1 MRTDATPRQGSQGKE
16 PPDLFPLLP
25 FRLQGR
31 TESSHNP
38 AGERGQG
45 PHHPESASM
54 GIDQEEKYRE
64 WVRGDKG
71 GFKGRHINSRQ
82 GANPQGL
89 LNLVEYD
96 PLPPSGLPVDPSPTP
111 PAASARGI
119 HGQKAHRQLSYTQ
132 LSVVTSF
139 GVLIPG
145 HQRLEEIVSRKYPGH
160 INQMALCPRSQLPF
174 FLGIWVLDA
183 QEPPSMGNRNALP
196 SLWEGGSWLLP
207 FYF

>member
-25 FRLQGR
+25 FSLQGR

-54 GIDQEEKYRE
+54 GIDQEDKYRE

-71 GFKGRHINSRQ
+71 GFKSRHINSRQ
-82 GANPQGL
+82 GGNPQGL

-119 HGQKAHRQLSYTQ
+119 HGQKAHRQLSYTPA
-132 LSVVTSF
+132 LSSYFLRGPYSRTPATGGNCFQEVPWAHKPDGFMSKVTAAFLS
-139 GVLIPG
+139 GNLGAGRPG
-145 HQRLEEIVSRKYPGH
+145 ASV
-160 INQMALCPRSQLPF
+160 N
-174 FLGIWVLDA
+174 
-183 QEPPSMGNRNALP
+183 GN
-196 SLWEGGSWLLP
+196 S
-207 FYF
+207 